1 MKQVIARAGKVEVVD
16 VPAPACGPD
25 EVLVRTAYSLISTGT
40 ESWTIEATEPIAT
53 KDLVVD
59 TPKLRKAVNLVRD
72 VLEKEG
78 WGGLVDYTR
87 SVRNPQVPL
96 GYSLSGT
103 VIEVGRNITD
113 LVIGDSVAC
122 AGEGKACHAEFAS
135 VPRNLVSKVPSGVG
149 LRDAAFTTVGAIA
162 VHGFRRSGAQLGEAV
177 AVIGV
182 GLVGNLVV
190 QVAKAAG
197 CRVAAIDLKDA
208 RLQLAKEAGA
218 DLALSLADPLLE
230 AHITQFTEGRG
241 LDCVLVCAATT
252 SSDPVNLASRIARDR
267 ARVTVVGRVGMDFER
282 KDYYQKE
289 LEVQMSRS
297 LGPGRY
303 DSQYEERGIDYPIG
317 HVRWT
322 LNRNMGAFLKLLE
335 QGKANVQTLVAG
347 EYPVTDASSAY
358 SALRGESKVAV
369 LLSYESKSEPIRS
382 VRTPTSLKRPKS
394 GRINVALV
402 GPGNYAKEIL
412 IPLLRR
418 NPQFNLRWVVSS
430 NPLHSKQLAERYHF
444 ENHGTDYR
452 EVLSDSDLDL
462 VVITTPNNLHY
473 PMVLEAMK
481 AGKPVFVE
489 KPLCI
494 SEEELRDLEDAQKRT
509 GATVVVGFNR
519 RYAPL
524 TLRLKN
530 EMGHRDGPFLLNYR
544 VNADYIPMA
553 RWTQDPRV
561 GGGRIIAECCH
572 FFDFFNFLLG
582 NRSSEMHVTSAGITN
597 STTVT
602 RDNLVAVL
610 KYPEGSVASLTYSAL
625 GNRSMDRERLEVF
638 GQGTGFILDDFKSLT
653 VHEASRSTTL
663 KGNGQD
669 KGHRTEMSEL
679 ARALK
684 GESSSVISFDDAVS
698 AMETTFAAERAIRS
712 APSPHD
718 APAQES

>member
-1 MKQVIARAGKVEVVD
+1 MKQVIARAGKVEVVE
-16 VPAPACGPD
+16 VPAPVCGPD

-40 ESWTIEATEPIAT
+40 ESWTIGATDPIGT
-53 KDLVVD
+53 RELLGN
-59 TPKLRKAVNLVRD
+59 TPKLRKAVNLALD

-78 WGGLVDYTR
+78 LGGLLDYTR

-103 VIEVGRNITD
+103 VIEVGRNVTD
-113 LVIGDSVAC
+113 LVVGDKVAC

-135 VPRNLVSKVPSGVG
+135 VPRNLTSKVPGVVE

-162 VHGFRRSGAQLGEAV
+162 VHGFRLSGAQLGEAV
-177 AVIGV
+177 AIIGA
-182 GLVGNLVV
+182 GLVGNLVI

-197 CRVAAIDLKDA
+197 CRVVAIDLKDA
-208 RLQLAKEAGA
+208 RLQLAKQAGA
-218 DLALSLADPLLE
+218 DLVLSPANPILD
-230 AHITQFTEGRG
+230 AHISQFTEGRG

-252 SSDPVNLASRIARDR
+252 SSDPVNLASRLARDR
-267 ARVTVVGRVGMDFER
+267 ARVTVVGRVGMEFER

-303 DSQYEERGIDYPIG
+303 DQSYEEKGVDYPIG
-317 HVRWT
+317 YVRWT
-322 LNRNMGAFLKLLE
+322 LNRNMSAFLRLLE
-335 QGKANVQTLVAG
+335 QTKVNVQALIAG
-347 EYPVTDASSAY
+347 MYLVTDANAAY
-358 SALRGESKVAV
+358 SALEGESKVAV

-382 VRTPTSLKRPKS
+382 LRAPTVLKKPKS
-394 GRINVALV
+394 GRISVALV

-418 NPQFNLRWVVSS
+418 NAQFSLRWVISS
-430 NPLHSKQLAERYHF
+430 SPLHSKQLAERYHF

-473 PMVLEAMK
+473 PMVLDAVK

-494 SEEELRDLEDAQKRT
+494 SEEELGELESIQKKT
-509 GATVVVGFNR
+509 GATIIVGFNR
-519 RYAPL
+519 RYSPL
-524 TLRLKN
+524 TLRLKK
-530 EMGHRDGPFLLNYR
+530 EMGRRDGPFLLNYR
-544 VNADYIPMA
+544 VNADYIPMT

-572 FFDFFNFLLG
+572 FLDLFNFLLG
-582 NRSSEMHVTSAGITN
+582 DKSSEMHVTSAGVTN

-610 KYPEGSVASLTYSAL
+610 KYPDGSVASLTYSAL

-638 GQGTGFILDDFKSLT
+638 GQGAGFILDDFKSLT
-653 VHEASRSTTL
+653 IHEASRSVTL

-669 KGHRTEMSEL
+669 KGHVSEFGEL
-679 ARALK
+679 VHALR
-684 GESSSVISFDDAVS
+684 GESSSIISFDEAVS
-698 AMETTFAAERAIRS
+698 AMETTFAVERAIRS
-712 APSPHD
+712 AQSFRD
-718 APAQES
+718 GPAQGS